1 MRINM
6 EKKLLSAEDVAN
18 QIGCSVQHIYQMARK
33 NKITHYRL
41 GNYIK
46 FPLNIIDE
54 ILKKSTSHENEV

>member
-41 GNYIK
+41 GSYIR
-46 FPLNIIDE
+46 FPLNVIEE
-54 ILKKSTSHENEV
+54 ILKKNKSDANEV

>member
-1 MRINM
+1 M

-54 ILKKSTSHENEV
+54 ILKCPPL

>member
-1 MRINM
+1 M

-18 QIGCSVQHIYQMARK
+18 QIGCSVKHIYQMARK

-54 ILKKSTSHENEV
+54 ILKKSISRENEV

>member
-6 EKKLLSAEDVAN
+6 NKKLLSAEDVAN

-41 GNYIK
+41 GKYIK

-54 ILKKSTSHENEV
+54 ILKKNKSHENEV